1 MTDENSVEKFHLTT
15 PQGTAYSIKGSGENI
30 VLIHGVGL
38 NQDMWGGQS
47 VTLSANYQVIC
58 YDMLGH
64 GQSKQPS
71 DTACLKDYAL
81 QLKELLDQLNI
92 EKTSIV
98 GFSMGG
104 LVARAFALHFPQY
117 LESLVILN
125 SVFNRTEEQRTG
137 IQARTKEVAIKGPSA
152 NVDAAIKRWFS
163 EEYAASSSAQIN
175 EVRNTVLNND
185 HLGYLTTYRLFA
197 SEDNYLADQISNIKV
212 PTLVMTG
219 ELDPGS
225 TPQMAHD
232 MGNLIEHA
240 QIVVLADQRHMM
252 PMESPKLVNKKL
264 LKFFDFVY
272 LAQPN
277 TEEFI

>member
-1 MTDENSVEKFHLTT
+1 MTDENSVEKIHLTT

-175 EVRNTVLNND
+175 EVRNTVRNND

-252 PMESPKLVNKKL
+252 PMESPKLVNEKL

>member
-1 MTDENSVEKFHLTT
+1 MTDENRVEKTHLIS
-15 PQGTAYSIKGSGENI
+15 PQGTAYSLEGSGENI

-232 MGNLIEHA
+232 MGNLIKHA

-252 PMESPKLVNKKL
+252 PMESPKLVNEKL
-264 LKFFDFVY
+264 MKFFDFVY

>member
-1 MTDENSVEKFHLTT
+1 
-15 PQGTAYSIKGSGENI
+15 
-30 VLIHGVGL
+30 
-38 NQDMWGGQS
+38 
-47 VTLSANYQVIC
+47 
-58 YDMLGH
+58 
-64 GQSKQPS
+64 
-71 DTACLKDYAL
+71 
-81 QLKELLDQLNI
+81 
-92 EKTSIV
+92 
-98 GFSMGG
+98 MGG

-252 PMESPKLVNKKL
+252 PMESPKLVNEKL
-264 LKFFDFVY
+264 MKFFDFVY

>member
-1 MTDENSVEKFHLTT
+1 MTDENSVEKIHLTT

-252 PMESPKLVNKKL
+252 PMESPKLVNEKL